1 MSITLPRLYPI
12 IVPSRIGAG
21 RIDEVLHFAR
31 ELVLG
36 GATILQLREKDAS
49 AAHVLRLGRELR
61 RALPSTVKIV
71 LNDRPELAMAAGLTG
86 VHVGQDDLPPESARK
101 IIGPESW
108 LGASTHNPAQV
119 EVADQTSA
127 NYLAIGPIFATSS
140 KEKPDPVLGLNG
152 LRKARLLTSK
162 PLVAIGGITL
172 QNFRQVLEAGAD
184 SVAVIGELISNPAK
198 TTAQFLVE

>member
-1 MSITLPRLYPI
+1 LR
-12 IVPSRIGAG
+12 
-21 RIDEVLHFAR
+21 FAR

-36 GATILQLREKDAS
+36 GATILQLREKHAS
-49 AAHVLRLGRELR
+49 AASVLRLGRELR

-71 LNDRPELAMAAGLTG
+71 LNDRPDLALAAGLAG
-86 VHVGQDDLPPESARK
+86 VHVGQDDLAPELARK
-101 IIGPESW
+101 IIGLEGW
-108 LGASTHNPAQV
+108 LGVSTHNPAQV

-140 KEKPDPVLGLNG
+140 KEKLDPVLGLKG

-184 SVAVIGELISNPAK
+184 SVAVIGELVSNPAK

>member
-1 MSITLPRLYPI
+1 MSIRLPRLYPI

-21 RIDEVLHFAR
+21 SLDDLLHFAR

-36 GATILQLREKDAS
+36 GATILQLREKHAS
-49 AAHVLRLGRELR
+49 AASVLRLGRELR

-71 LNDRPELAMAAGLTG
+71 LNDRPDLALAAGLAG
-86 VHVGQDDLPPESARK
+86 VHVGQGDLPPESARK
-101 IIGPESW
+101 IIGPEGW
-108 LGASTHNPAQV
+108 LGVSTHNPSQV
-119 EVADQTSA
+119 EAADQTSA
-127 NYLAIGPIFATSS
+127 NYVAIGPIFTTSS
-140 KEKPDPVLGLNG
+140 KDNPDPVLGLDG

-184 SVAVIGELISNPAK
+184 SVAVIGELVSNPAK